1 MNDEGID
8 ELEPDGL
15 GLEEDP
21 DDRHLDHQLEDQ
33 DGVDDGETDL
43 HDRKMRRLK
52 MARVTPVK
60 RVKRVT
66 RMTRDACDAR
76 DACDTCRV
84 SNVNH
89 WTCVK

>member
-21 DDRHLDHQLEDQ
+21 DHRHLDHQLEDQ

-43 HDRKMRRLK
+43 HDREKNEEKPKWPL
-52 MARVTPVK
+52 
-60 RVKRVT
+60 
-66 RMTRDACDAR
+66 
-76 DACDTCRV
+76 
-84 SNVNH
+84 
-89 WTCVK
+89 